1 MVLQGLAKWIHDYI
15 NTQDE
20 LGVVNSDVRVHKVF
34 YSVCQALFYIVV
46 FRHKDFIC
54 KKKGKFGYCCFV
66 NLIYITLFILG
77 VKYLERLNMGRIV
90 TSRLNPLRVCQ
101 PAIVQNFAAVTR
113 NYQLAYCYS
122 VIEHNTRNTMP
133 VIYQNVQGAVVVSN
147 NVLEAIFPF
156 DPLVLEK

>member
-1 MVLQGLAKWIHDYI
+1 M
-15 NTQDE
+15 
-20 LGVVNSDVRVHKVF
+20 
-34 YSVCQALFYIVV
+34 
-46 FRHKDFIC
+46 
-54 KKKGKFGYCCFV
+54 
-66 NLIYITLFILG
+66 
-77 VKYLERLNMGRIV
+77 ERLNLGRIV

-122 VIEHNTRNTMP
+122 VIEHNSRNTMA
-133 VIYQNVQGAVVVSN
+133 VIYQNERGAVIVSN